1 MKIERVY
8 HPYWLWEDYL
18 NGMYGKPIFSR
29 IDTGETEEERL
40 LKVGE
45 CLGNEKVCREYMQY
59 VIDNWKYACEY
70 RLTNKSINRI
80 AWLGQSAMNVYAGLK
95 SKPITCIIFRGTL
108 SCSSAYMPVKVKHR
122 NNRVDIY
129 LFIHFYHLWGIL
141 FDSQTG
147 PYC

>member
-95 SKPITCIIFRGTL
+95 ESETKKGWWL
-108 SCSSAYMPVKVKHR
+108 M
-122 NNRVDIY
+122 
-129 LFIHFYHLWGIL
+129 
-141 FDSQTG
+141 SQEQRDKADEIAKELIKEWEERWIESI
-147 PYC
+147 